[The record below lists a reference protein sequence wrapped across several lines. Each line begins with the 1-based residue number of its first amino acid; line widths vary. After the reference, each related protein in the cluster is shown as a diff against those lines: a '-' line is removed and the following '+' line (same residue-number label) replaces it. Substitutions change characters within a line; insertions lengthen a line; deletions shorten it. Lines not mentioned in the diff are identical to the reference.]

1 MSVIAGKEMVRAK
14 ARFGLLIGAIALL
27 VFLILFQQALRDGL
41 ITSFVGAIRHQDAPV
56 LVYSTDARR
65 NLQSSTITPTLEA
78 QVRAVD
84 GVQDVGRI
92 GQGTFSVTAGG
103 AIKGAAVIGY
113 EKRSLGA
120 PQSVVAGRYPT
131 ADGEGIANET
141 DASEGFD
148 LGDVVR
154 VEPGGYRITIVGQ
167 SRDTNLQATPTI
179 FARYG
184 TWQQSVEA
192 ANPDAQSPLP
202 NALGVAPA
210 AGVTPDQVVKRID
223 AVSNDLEALTRS
235 DAATKAPG
243 VAQVSRSFLVIFLL
257 YGLVVPL
264 VIGLLFLIVTL
275 QKARTLTLL
284 RAIGARSS
292 TLVRALLTQVLV
304 VVGLGV
310 GIGTLLFLPLS
321 FQRIGSIPLRFDVP
335 TVIAWAVGILVLGVA
350 SSWFSARRVLR
361 IEPAEA
367 LSGGGVGM

>member
-1 MSVIAGKEMVRAK
+1 VIAGKELVRAK
-14 ARFGLLIGAIALL
+14 TRFGLLIGAIALL

-41 ITSFVGAIRHQDAPV
+41 ITSFVGAIKHQDAPV
-56 LVYSTDARR
+56 LVFSTDARR
-65 NLQSSTITPTLEA
+65 NLQSSTITPALEA

-84 GVQDVGRI
+84 GVDDVGRI
-92 GQGTFSVTAGG
+92 GQGTYSVTADGT
-103 AIKGAAVIGY
+103 IKAAAVIGY

-120 PQSVVAGRYPT
+120 PESLVAGRYPT

-154 VEPGGYRITIVGQ
+154 VEPGGYRIRIVGQ
-167 SRDTNLQATPTI
+167 SRDTNLQATPTV

-184 TWQQSVEA
+184 TWEAAVRA
-192 ANPDAQSPLP
+192 ANPDAQVPLP
-202 NALGVAPA
+202 NALGAAPSA
-210 AGVTPDQVVKRID
+210 AVTPDELVQRID
-223 AVSNDLEALTRS
+223 AVSNDLEALTRT

-264 VIGLLFLIVTL
+264 VIGLFFLIVTL
-275 QKARTLTLL
+275 QKARMLTLL
-284 RAIGARSS
+284 RAVGARSS
-292 TLVRALLTQVLV
+292 TLVRGLLTQVLV

-310 GIGTLLFLPLS
+310 AIGTLLFLPLS
-321 FQRIGSIPLRFDVP
+321 FQRVGSIPLRFDARA
-335 TVIAWAVGILVLGVA
+335 VIAWALGILLLGVA

-361 IEPAEA
+361 VEPAEA
-367 LSGGGVGM
+367 LSGGGVGP